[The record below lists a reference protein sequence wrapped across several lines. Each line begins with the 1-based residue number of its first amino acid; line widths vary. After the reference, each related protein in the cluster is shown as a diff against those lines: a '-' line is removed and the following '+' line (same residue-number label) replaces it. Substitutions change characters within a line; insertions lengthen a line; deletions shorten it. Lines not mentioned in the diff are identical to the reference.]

1 LAKYIL
7 YDKILVV
14 LERGMIMSKKV
25 QKIAVWTML
34 IIMVFGTLIGFA
46 AYFIAR

>member
-1 LAKYIL
+1 
-7 YDKILVV
+7 
-14 LERGMIMSKKV
+14 MSKKV

-34 IIMVFGTLIGFA
+34 IIMVLGTLIGFA

>member
-1 LAKYIL
+1 
-7 YDKILVV
+7 
-14 LERGMIMSKKV
+14 MSKKV

-34 IIMVFGTLIGFA
+34 IIMVFGALIGFA